1 MVVEPDLADLLEDLV
16 EIVDLAEVKV
26 EMVEVDFWV
35 VREEVRVEVEVV
47 VAEEGGLEVAD
58 WEDRVGLVGTKGLV
72 DLTEEEVI

>member
-35 VREEVRVEVEVV
+35 VREEVMVEVEVV